1 MEKEEAIRILK
12 HSNELLKE
20 HISELSDKFAAP
32 ESKIPQKK
40 SFYDCIRNARAEYAA
55 VELAVAA
62 LEKPD
67 EVRVK
72 TPVGTLLVQ
81 DKLDPDYPGI
91 NVFLAGEQANDK
103 FTGNGKETVA
113 MIEFDGEKQKL
124 QAVVYGDG
132 EAEDFT
138 DLVEYRNLLKK

>member
-12 HSNELLKE
+12 HSNELLKGR
-20 HISELSDKFAAP
+20 IAELSDQFAAP
-32 ESKIPQKK
+32 GSKIPQKK

-55 VELAVAA
+55 VETAVAA

-67 EVRVK
+67 EIRVK

-81 DKLDPDYPGI
+81 DKLDPDYPGV
-91 NVFLAGEQANDK
+91 NVFLVGESANDK
-103 FTGNGKETVA
+103 FTGNGKESLA
-113 MIEFDGEKQKL
+113 MVEYDGEKGKL

-132 EAEDFT
+132 EDTEYT
-138 DLVEYRNLLKK
+138 DLVEYRNLLKE

>member
-12 HSNELLKE
+12 HSNEMLKG
-20 HISELSDKFAAP
+20 HIAELSDQFAAP

-55 VELAVAA
+55 VETAVAA

-67 EVRVK
+67 EIRVE
-72 TPVGTLLVQ
+72 TPAGILLVQ
-81 DKLDPDYPGI
+81 DKLDPDYPGV
-91 NVFLAGEQANDK
+91 NVFLAGENANDR
-103 FTGNGKETVA
+103 FSGDGRETLA
-113 MIEFDGEKQKL
+113 MVEYDGEKGKL

-132 EAEDFT
+132 ETEDFT